1 MSEPWSTKFGRYR
14 RAKGWSLTDAAR
26 AFIAV
31 SDLHTSD
38 QIDSVRRTISRWEQ
52 GGIDVPSPENQAA
65 IATMFDLP
73 VKAFFPDA
81 VAPAPI
87 NPGRLSVDAWTDLMA
102 QLGRTSVDIA
112 VLDTAEA
119 EVERLCTAYAGEPV
133 GVVLEDSEQ
142 LGRYLV
148 GLQSQLD
155 LRSMTRTYE
164 MLAKLSLLR
173 ACLLYDLDDRS
184 GAEAARRSA
193 FRFAQELGD
202 GPLLAWSYEITSW
215 VALTTGDLPQVIA
228 SADAGARCAPQASV
242 AAQLHAQSAKA
253 WARMHDRH
261 KTELA
266 LDRVRTVLDA
276 QPPAANLRNHFVVDP
291 TKANF
296 YAMDAYRV
304 IGADDLAE
312 AMADTVVLTSTTPD
326 GRILSPMR
334 LAEAKLTHA
343 TLRAR
348 QGDVGGAVAQV
359 EQALAI
365 GRRSAPSLA
374 MVARE
379 VTQEIAR
386 IDPGTAE
393 AFSRDTLSPV
403 FAATH
408 VS

>member
-81 VAPAPI
+81 AAAAPI
-87 NPGRLSVDAWTDLMA
+87 NPGRLSVDTWTDLMA

-173 ACLLYDLDDRS
+173 ACLLYDLDDRT

-228 SADAGARCAPQASV
+228 SADAGARCSPQASV

-379 VTQEIAR
+379 VTAEIAR

-393 AFSRDTLSPV
+393 EFNRDTLSNLST
-403 FAATH
+403 AGKR
-408 VS
+408 